1 MDVIWADPRVA
12 AGLLAG
18 AGLLALAVW
27 IVYQRRIT
35 PQEKERRRRMALNRW
50 QRTVEGMVL
59 DAGADLIHYQ
69 YELRGVAYSASQ
81 DVSTLRHMLPEDP
94 ARLAGPVNVKYDP
107 RNPANS
113 MVLCEEWSGLP
124 GITVR
129 KEKRDA
135 DDEARV
141 EKLGGGRTVAG
152 AGRRDASRGQ

>member
-1 MDVIWADPRVA
+1 MDVIWADPRIA

-18 AGLLALAVW
+18 AGLLGLAIW
-27 IVYQRRIT
+27 IAYQRRIT
-35 PQEKERRRRMALNRW
+35 PQEKERRRRVALNRW

-59 DAGADLIHYQ
+59 DAGPDLIHYQ

-81 DVSTLRHMLPEDP
+81 DVSALRHLLPEDP

-113 MVLCEEWSGLP
+113 MVLCEEWSGVP

-129 KEKRDA
+129 KENRDA
-135 DDEARV
+135 DDEAGM
-141 EKLGGGRTVAG
+141 EKLGGGCTAAG

>member
-1 MDVIWADPRVA
+1 MDVIWADPRFT
-12 AGLLAG
+12 GGILAG

-27 IVYQRRIT
+27 IVYRRRLT

-50 QRTVEGMVL
+50 QRTVEGLVL

-81 DVSTLRHMLPEDP
+81 DVSTLRQLLPEDP

-113 MVLCEEWSGLP
+113 IVLCEEWSGLP
-124 GITVR
+124 GVQIR
-129 KEKRDA
+129 KEPTDA
-135 DDEARV
+135 IQEPGV
-141 EKLGGGRTVAG
+141 EKLGCGCAVAG
-152 AGRRDASRGQ
+152 AGRRSARGGE